1 LRSAGLDAVSEPP
14 LSVEPD
20 TVSEPPLSVEPDA
33 VSEPPLS
40 VEPDP
45 TSAPVREPTIVSS
58 QPVDRRS
65 EQAREVVEAC
75 QQELVGSWRRAG
87 VDPYRGARLHF
98 EIARLL
104 EVPLGDLDG
113 AAEHY
118 QKAHA
123 LWPEH
128 IPTLRGARRVL
139 TRKGNLQAVLPL
151 FDVEVRR
158 ASDPRHKARVLYE
171 KGLLLEHRLGDRQRA
186 REAFRAAVN
195 LDDSN
200 AAFLVAL
207 ERVERQA
214 ESWHDLDRT
223 YERAS
228 NVVTGDARYRA
239 ALLCQRARLAEV
251 RDHDDKAATELYQA
265 ALEVDPKALVALHG
279 LKRLYYSGKRWG
291 ELIGVLRL
299 ECDCAADA
307 AVRAMADYR
316 IGRIYVDSLGKLD
329 EGIQALEQAIQET
342 PDDKMIAEELARLYE
357 RAARPRQWVGALERL
372 VALAGTSGTEA
383 GLLHRIAQLY
393 EEQLDDADS
402 AIRWY
407 ERELALDRT
416 YVPALQALGRLY
428 GARGKWQQLADML
441 RAEAEATE
449 VPQRRAAAYARL
461 AEVLEVRLGQAE
473 AAAEQHA
480 RALAAAPGYA
490 PSFEALSRLYTAAG
504 KFHDLAALYETAV
517 DNAED
522 DETRITYLFKIGRLH
537 EDSLGLPAE
546 AVLAYRR
553 VLDLKPDHIG
563 ALHAIQRTAERAGR
577 YPELVDALEREAS
590 AIADPRRIV
599 ALYHRAGEILEEK
612 LGDAEGA
619 LSRYRKV
626 IGIDAKYAPALASL
640 GRAHYYGGRWEE
652 LIDVYRQELR
662 LSGTAGQAAGIL
674 YKIGEICEQ
683 RLGRDDEAIAA
694 YRQALEREPQ
704 HGPSRRALSNKL
716 EKLGQWAELVKVVE
730 FELASITSDELR
742 ARTLFR
748 LGELYENRLSQ
759 PARALGAYD
768 QALKAVPGFRPALDG
783 RARLLA
789 QAGDWER
796 LVKELSREAEAS
808 ADPVLLVA
816 ALLREGELWRDEL
829 GRPEQAIRCY
839 EAVLGREPAHVGALL
854 ALEQLYSDTKR
865 HKELAGVFEMQ
876 ARVVTDVGAR
886 IAALRELARLQEAEA
901 LASPEQVRQT
911 LYAIL
916 QLDPNDAGALGELER
931 LALADGDRQLMAHV
945 DANLAALVNLPEVMA
960 SHHTRLAEALES
972 NGDRAALRVYRAAL
986 ASDPEN
992 FAATRGLSRLAEQYA
1007 EPELLEQAAEGE
1019 ARVTHDLDTAARLLL
1034 RAATL
1039 RAKAGDAEAAKSAVL
1054 RALELHPAHEE
1065 TAATL
1070 CTLLS
1075 QAGEVDRLIH
1085 ALSHAALTAHSKE
1098 RVIAL
1103 WLEVATLQS
1112 EAKNSVPAA
1121 LATLRRVTQ
1130 LAPSHVQALMRQAEL
1145 YARDGQWVRAVKRF
1159 EKALSSGAAD
1169 AEKVRIHRELAR
1181 IYDQKLSDKE
1191 RALASLRQVLS
1202 SVPDDRE
1209 VLRRVFEIQL
1219 ELGDPSELGETAA
1232 RLVTATDDEQVRA
1245 LALGHLARIERE
1257 QGKRGDALNHYEQV
1271 VGLVGLGPIA
1281 TEFRG
1286 LIEQQSGAERS
1297 AGFGGYVRALTHYL
1311 EGSRAPEQIADVC
1324 EELARVL
1331 SSELSD
1337 HEQALVMLRRALN
1350 AAPER
1355 SSLHG
1360 DLARLHKSLGQL
1372 PEAAAEIRLLIDAD
1386 VNRVDAWRELSD
1398 LFAAMQRPIEATLA
1412 LEPIVAMGA
1421 ATETETAAVGAR
1433 RARATE
1439 AAAFDDAGLKLINA
1453 VGTPDIVGD
1462 LVAPLGDVLPKLY
1475 PPELERHGLSVRDKI
1490 GARAS
1495 HPLRALAERL
1505 ARMLGVA
1512 DFDLYLSR
1520 ADGLVPRVELTDPV
1534 GLVLPEEVTR
1544 FTEKEQAFLVA
1555 RLLCNVARRLHIVD
1569 RLSPRE
1575 LEVLLAAAGRN
1586 AQPGY
1591 GSGLT
1596 DEETLNALARRVS
1609 KSTPWVRRRVVDDAA
1624 LRFAGAA
1631 DVDASA
1637 WHANVRRTAA
1647 FAAVVIVDDLV
1658 AATDMLRRYESG
1670 AEESEA
1676 GVDVEEFVR
1685 DLMLFWVSE
1694 SAFALRRRLGI
1705 L

>member
-1 LRSAGLDAVSEPP
+1 MPEPPVSVESASVPEPPVAVEPDRVSEP
-14 LSVEPD
+14 L
-20 TVSEPPLSVEPDA
+20 SEPEA
-33 VSEPPLS
+33 
-40 VEPDP
+40 
-45 TSAPVREPTIVSS
+45 VSS
-58 QPVDRRS
+58 QPVDTRAQ
-65 EQAREVVEAC
+65 QAREVVEAC
-75 QQELVGSWRRAG
+75 QQELSASWQRAG
-87 VDPYRGARLHF
+87 VDPYRGARLHY

-104 EVPLGDLDG
+104 EAPLGDLDG
-113 AAEHY
+113 AVEHY

-195 LDDSN
+195 HDDSN
-200 AAFLVAL
+200 AALLVAL

-214 ESWHDLDRT
+214 ESWRDLDRT
-223 YERAS
+223 YERTS
-228 NVVTGDARYRA
+228 NVATGDPRYRA

-265 ALEVDPKALVALHG
+265 ALEVDPKVLVALHG

-299 ECDCAADA
+299 ECDCAADSS
-307 AVRAMADYR
+307 VRAMANYR
-316 IGRIYVDSLGKLD
+316 IGRIYVDALGKLD

-342 PDDKMIAEELARLYE
+342 PDDRMVLEELARLYE
-357 RAARPRQWVGALERL
+357 RAARPRQLVGALERL
-372 VALAGTSGTEA
+372 VSLSGTSGTES

-407 ERELALDRT
+407 EKELALDPT
-416 YVPALQALGRLY
+416 YIPALQALGRVY
-428 GARGKWQQLADML
+428 GAREKWQQLADML
-441 RAEAEATE
+441 RAEAEATGA
-449 VPQRRAAAYARL
+449 PQRRAAAYARL

-473 AAAEQHA
+473 AAAVEHA
-480 RALAAAPGYA
+480 RALAAVPGYA

-504 KFHDLAALYETAV
+504 RFHDLVTLYETAV

-537 EDSLGLPAE
+537 EESLELPAE

-553 VLDLKPDHIG
+553 ILDIKPDHVG

-577 YPELVDALEREAS
+577 YQELVDALEREACS
-590 AIADPRRIV
+590 IADPRRIV

-612 LGDAEGA
+612 LEDAEGA
-619 LSRYRKV
+619 LLRYRKV

-640 GRAHYYGGRWEE
+640 GRAHYYTGRWEE

-662 LSGTAGQAAGIL
+662 LSTTAGQAAGIL
-674 YKIGEICEQ
+674 YKIGEICGQ

-694 YRQALEREPQ
+694 YRQALERDSQ
-704 HGPSRRALSNKL
+704 HAPSRRALSNRL

-759 PARALGAYD
+759 PVRALGAYD

-808 ADPVLLVA
+808 ADPVLWVA
-816 ALLREGELWRDEL
+816 ALLREGEVWRDEL
-829 GRPEQAIRCY
+829 GNPEQAIRCY
-839 EAVLGREPAHVGALL
+839 EAVLSREPSHVGALL
-854 ALEQLYSDTKR
+854 ALEQLYADAKR
-865 HKELAGVFEMQ
+865 YKELVGVFEMQ

-886 IAALRELARLQEAEA
+886 IAALRELARLQEAEE

-931 LALADGDRQLMAHV
+931 LALAEGDQQLMAHV
-945 DANLAALVNLPEVMA
+945 DANLAALANLPEIMA

-986 ASDPEN
+986 ASDPDN
-992 FAATRGLSRLAEQYA
+992 FAATRGLSRLAEHYA
-1007 EPELLEQAAEGE
+1007 ETELLEQAAEGE
-1019 ARVTHDLDTAARLLL
+1019 ARVTHDLGTAARLLL
-1034 RAATL
+1034 KAASL
-1039 RAKAGDAEAAKSAVL
+1039 HAEAGNAEGATVAVL
-1054 RALELHPAHEE
+1054 RALELHPDHPE
-1065 TAATL
+1065 TATRL
-1070 CTLLS
+1070 CKLLTE
-1075 QAGEVDRLIH
+1075 AGDVERLIQ
-1085 ALSHAALTAHSKE
+1085 ALSHAALTARSKD

-1103 WLEVATLQS
+1103 WLEVANLQS
-1112 EAKNSVPAA
+1112 EAKQSVPAA

-1130 LAPSHVQALMRQAEL
+1130 LAPSHVQALTRQAEL
-1145 YARDGQWVRAVKRF
+1145 YVRDGQWVRAVKRF
-1159 EKALSSGAAD
+1159 EKALSSGAA
-1169 AEKVRIHRELAR
+1169 EEQTTGIHRELAR
-1181 IYDQKLSDKE
+1181 ICDQKLSDKE

-1202 SVPDDRE
+1202 RVPDDGD

-1219 ELGDPSELGETAA
+1219 EVGDPFELGETAA
-1232 RLVTATDDEQVRA
+1232 RLVAVTQDEQVRA
-1245 LALGHLARIERE
+1245 LALGHMARTERE
-1257 QGKRGDALNHYEQV
+1257 QGKHGDALNHYEQV
-1271 VGLVGLGPIA
+1271 VGLVGLGPLA
-1281 TEFRG
+1281 ADFRG
-1286 LIEQQSGAERS
+1286 LVEQQPEAERS
-1297 AGFGGYVRALTHYL
+1297 AGFARYVRALMRYL
-1311 EGSRAPEQIADVC
+1311 EGSRAPEQVADVC
-1324 EELARVL
+1324 EELARVFA
-1331 SSELSD
+1331 SELSD
-1337 HEQALVMLRRALN
+1337 HEQALTVLRRAVG

-1355 SSLHG
+1355 SALHG
-1360 DLARLHKSLGQL
+1360 DIARLLKLQGQL
-1372 PEAAAEIRLLIDAD
+1372 HEAAAELRLLIDAD
-1386 VNRVDAWRELSD
+1386 VNQVDAWRELSD

-1412 LEPIVAMGA
+1412 LEPVVAMGA
-1421 ATETETAAVGAR
+1421 ATETEAASVGAR

-1439 AAAFDDAGLKLINA
+1439 ASVFDDASFRLIDA

-1475 PPELERHGLSVRDKI
+1475 PPELERYGLSARERI
-1490 GARAS
+1490 GARAN
-1495 HPLRALAERL
+1495 HPLRTVSERV
-1505 ARMLGVA
+1505 ARVLGVT
-1512 DFDLYLSR
+1512 DFDLYLSQ
-1520 ADGLVPRVELTDPV
+1520 ADGLVPRVELTDPL
-1534 GLVLPEEVTR
+1534 GLVLPEEATG

-1555 RLLCNVARRLHIVD
+1555 RLLCNIARRLHIVD

-1596 DEETLNALARRVS
+1596 DDETLNALARRVS
-1609 KSTPWVRRRVVDDAA
+1609 KSTPWVRRRAVDDAA
-1624 LRFAGAA
+1624 LRFTGTA
-1631 DVDASA
+1631 DVDASG

-1658 AATDMLRRYESG
+1658 VATDMLRRYESG

-1694 SAFALRRRLGI
+1694 SAFAVRRRLGI